1 MARTV
6 LADHGVIH
14 NEAEVSM
21 SKPTPITIHMKA
33 TSDLNAAGWYARLL
47 GLDSE
52 YRAYSRDES
61 FGRVSHVVKHSG
73 ATLVLLQGA
82 KTVCKTVVETLTP
95 EVAKVIRDLLAVG
108 ALCDLSC
115 LAKAALDRVAP
126 AVSPK
131 LYEFGCAPAARADGY
146 GIFDRIT
153 HGTTEAVVADYAG
166 QDVAIIAGAS
176 VFGSPGSYEFGVFRR
191 SA

>member
-1 MARTV
+1 MNA
-6 LADHGVIH
+6 
-14 NEAEVSM
+14 
-21 SKPTPITIHMKA
+21 PTPITIHMKA
-33 TSDLNAAGWYARLL
+33 TSSLDATGWYARLL

-52 YRAYSRDES
+52 YRVYSRDEA
-61 FGRVSHVVKHSG
+61 FGRISHVIKRNG
-73 ATLVLLQGA
+73 ATLVVLQGA
-82 KTVCKTVVETLTP
+82 KSVCKTVVESLTP
-95 EVAKVIRDLLAVG
+95 DVAKIIRDLLAVG
-108 ALCDLSC
+108 ALCDLSNE
-115 LAKAALDRVAP
+115 AKTALDPAAP
-126 AVSPK
+126 AVTPK

-166 QDVAIIAGAS
+166 QDVAIVAGAS